1 MTSTLRNTLR
11 TLAQSDA
18 RMMRDIQALVGPAK
32 PRQIKGGKSSG
43 SSLSPAPKKP
53 RKSTKKR

>member
-1 MTSTLRNTLR
+1 
-11 TLAQSDA
+11 LAQSDA
-18 RMMRDIQALVGPAK
+18 RMMREIQALVGPAK

-43 SSLSPAPKKP
+43 SSLPAAPKKP